1 MRESSPARRL
11 PGETAAHIGE
21 RRVSFQE
28 AQSSCRTFCD
38 RQESHRTTQSASGL
52 ASHPTGG
59 ASGKL
64 SDVDRRDVDSSFLPG
79 FVRPLSSPPFTGG
92 RGEGNPVQKGSA
104 GQRRSRRRER
114 GTQPCPCMGRH
125 SSGVAEGSP
134 AVSILVHGL
143 LSVGTLE
150 RPDLGHLVDD
160 FQRADK
166 DKQCS
171 GRGHM

>member
-21 RRVSFQE
+21 RRMSFRE

-79 FVRPLSSPPFTGG
+79 FVRPLSSPPFTGV

-171 GRGHM
+171 GCGHM